1 MRDTLRQFSQT
12 MSILVRNS
20 GAPRSTKSN
29 LRNPDTFDGS
39 DPDKLPLFLSQCY
52 LHFAE
57 RTQDFPG
64 DDDKIYFII
73 SYLRGIAQQWFTP
86 NLYNTKVPAWDN
98 NFPRFIEELSTNFG
112 PHDPVGDA
120 EDRIRLCRMKT
131 GDRIAT
137 YVLAFDTLASLTD
150 WGDSA
155 LRHQFYEGL
164 PRRIKDEMIRVA
176 HNNTLLGVKTVARS
190 IDARYHK
197 REAEKQREREL
208 EQALAGRSGGR
219 GGPSGPPDNSGDRNA
234 RSSGKQ
240 KDRKHRGNPSKP
252 SGNSSAP
259 PPYSNSGN
267 RSGGGGAT
275 GKGGQANNNKAG
287 TSKPYADKLGADGK
301 IKEAERERRRKNNL
315 CMYCGGQGH
324 TADECKKRPEKSSG
338 RAAQAETPPQGD
350 VSTPESSKN

>member
-1 MRDTLRQFSQT
+1 MRDTLQQFSQVMT
-12 MSILVRNS
+12 TWARNA

-39 DPDKLPLFLSQCY
+39 DPDKLPSFLAQCY

-57 RTQDFPG
+57 RTQDFPT

-98 NFPRFIEELSTNFG
+98 NFVRFIEELSINFG

-120 EDRIRLCRMKT
+120 EDRIRLCRMKN

-150 WGDSA
+150 WGDAA

-164 PRRIKDEMIRVA
+164 PRRIKDEMVRHT
-176 HNNTLLGVKTVARS
+176 HNNTLLGVKMVARN
-190 IDARYHK
+190 IDAWYHR

-208 EQALAGRSGGR
+208 EQAAAGRSGNR
-219 GGPSGPPDNSGDRNA
+219 SGPPDNTGDRTGKV
-234 RSSGKQ
+234 SGKQ
-240 KDRKHRGNPSKP
+240 KEKQKGGNNTKP
-252 SGNSSAP
+252 PGNSTAP
-259 PPYSNSGN
+259 PPYSNPGN
-267 RSGGGGAT
+267 RPGAG
-275 GKGGQANNNKAG
+275 GKGGQANKQAG
-287 TSKPYADKLGADGK
+287 PSKPYADKLGADGK

-324 TADECKKRPEKSSG
+324 SAEDCKKRPEKASG
-338 RAAQAETPPQGD
+338 RSAQAGTPPQGD
-350 VSTPESSKN
+350 ASTPESSKN